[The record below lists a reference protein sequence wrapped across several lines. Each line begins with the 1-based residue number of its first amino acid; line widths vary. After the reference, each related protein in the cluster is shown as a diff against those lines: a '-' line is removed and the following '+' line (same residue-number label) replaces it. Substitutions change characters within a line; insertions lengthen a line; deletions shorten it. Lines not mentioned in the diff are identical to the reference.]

1 MSSSINTSIRLNRIQ
16 NHPDF
21 KLEPIEQQPI
31 IFKKGLFSKTLD
43 SLKDNLDI
51 SENYRTVTIKYL
63 YYNYS

>member
-21 KLEPIEQQPI
+21 ELEPIEQQPI

-43 SLKDNLDI
+43 PPKDNPDLL
-51 SENYRTVTIKYL
+51 ENYRTITVKCLYL
-63 YYNYS
+63 NCS

>member
-21 KLEPIEQQPI
+21 ELEPIEQQPI

-43 SLKDNLDI
+43 PPKDNLDLL
-51 SENYRTVTIKYL
+51 ENY
-63 YYNYS
+63 

>member
-21 KLEPIEQQPI
+21 KLEPIEQQLI

-43 SLKDNLDI
+43 SPKDNLDI